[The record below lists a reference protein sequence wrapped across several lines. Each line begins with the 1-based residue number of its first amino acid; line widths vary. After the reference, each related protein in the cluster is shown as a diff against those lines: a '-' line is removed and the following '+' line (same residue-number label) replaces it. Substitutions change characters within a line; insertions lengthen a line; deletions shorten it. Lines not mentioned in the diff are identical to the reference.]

1 MDRSRK
7 RTKMMMDS
15 DAISSKPS
23 PRCYFTTLPLE
34 LIAEILSYTPSPRDI
49 LAVARTCKHFCAVLV
64 NNPASEFIW
73 RHSRARFIYGP
84 IPDFSPNFTEA
95 SYAAFLFDTK
105 ICEVG
110 QSTVSL
116 GGCRRTEM
124 LLAGMQVEGK
134 VRTTFG
140 RSSPCSVFQRESPGL
155 FQLF

>member
-1 MDRSRK
+1 M
-7 RTKMMMDS
+7 TDS
-15 DAISSKPS
+15 DAISSKLS

-110 QSTVSL
+110 QSAVLL
-116 GGCRRTEM
+116 GEFRRAEM
-124 LLAGMQVEGK
+124 LLQVCKSKAKGAPLS
-134 VRTTFG
+134 VALRLVVCSNVSPPDCSSSR
-140 RSSPCSVFQRESPGL
+140 RSLMAE
-155 FQLF
+155 